1 MNAAGNILNELLEI
15 SDVDVR
21 SQHLRLLCGQDHSL
35 RQEVEGLLAASEEL
49 GGFLESPAIFG
60 PEARDILFPEL
71 EGLDDVEGRT
81 FFPIGALGEGGMG
94 SVWLAQQTKPLERM
108 VAIKLVK
115 SGLKSQNVL
124 ARFEAER
131 QILAR
136 LQHPNIATILDA
148 GLLKRSLPFFV
159 MEFVNGPPITQ
170 YAEAEG
176 LSIPDRVRLM
186 IAVCRAIEH
195 AHSRGII
202 HRDIK
207 PGNVLV
213 TVVDG
218 VALPKVIDFGIAQV
232 LAVDETEN
240 EGARTWQSMT
250 GTPEYIAPELLG
262 GDRGKIGQGTD
273 VYALGVL
280 LRELLESTGA
290 QPRVLSQLR
299 ITAADKTA
307 VDESVAD
314 ESVVDQGQARAG
326 LTLCDAQLCSI
337 VDLAT
342 HADPEIRYH
351 SAKMLAD
358 VLTDYAAV
366 RTATVAPALGPR
378 QVLLRRLLSLPV
390 LLVSCVLAIVLWKL
404 PGSSGDRPDSR
415 LSGQGEV
422 DMDTQGMLVKFEVP
436 AEEIKAARE
445 RLSSLLMGLELSRKG
460 EYVASARELQSAED
474 FWMQLAS
481 VAGTDPSQGLLRAE
495 AGYAM
500 GVLDFARGDLGVAA
514 GRLVSAADELRKLRM
529 GAKNPLEVT
538 ALLEETLRIL
548 SVVRYCQ
555 AAKQESRTLFCEKHL
570 LSMSL
575 TASRGE
581 VPQLTVLDAVGV
593 YHQLAEELSAA
604 GRVREAIEEYEFAS
618 RQLAQI
624 RGPERS
630 SMDFLKA
637 LFMNSWGFSRVLSD
651 GDRKADALNRA
662 LRACDHGAMLLN
674 GGSPD
679 SEMTLAVSDAFL
691 LAGSLL
697 ADSGQMEEAVIWLQR
712 SAEIGDQE
720 NVVAVGEQLA
730 QIAVQL
736 QVPEE
741 GIRLLEESIAEIEH
755 LEFRRRKT
763 VSAIA
768 ARVQMLQQLADI
780 LGGIGRNVNAITV
793 LRQASE
799 LCDNVLASDGGAAI
813 PHFAVQRAKSH
824 YQIAAIRMKVGGDF
838 RQLIREFEAAKKYY
852 QELLREFPSD
862 QVFTLSL
869 ARCHYQ
875 LGTCYLK
882 TRDHE
887 HGIKELSAAVDTY
900 EFLLKKT
907 PQDEV
912 LREEAASCLLLGGQ
926 SLIDEQKYTSSTQW
940 LRRCS
945 KMLVSELQLNPQNE
959 KLSRLL
965 SEVFHKL
972 SIAESKD
979 RLLLQQ
985 P

>member
-15 SDVDVR
+15 SEVDVR
-21 SQHLRLLCGQDHSL
+21 SQRLLLLCGQDESL
-35 RQEVEGLLAASEEL
+35 RQEVEGLLAAAEGM

-81 FFPIGALGEGGMG
+81 FLPIGALGEGGMG
-94 SVWLAQQTKPLERM
+94 SVWLAQQTKPLERL

-148 GLLKRSLPFFV
+148 GLLNRSRPFFV

-170 YAEAEG
+170 FAEAER
-176 LSIPDRVRLM
+176 LSIPERVRLM

-232 LAVDETEN
+232 LAVDERED

-280 LRELLESTGA
+280 LRELLESTSA

-299 ITAADKTA
+299 ITAADQTA
-307 VDESVAD
+307 TEELVAD
-314 ESVVDQGQARAG
+314 QAQARDG
-326 LTLCDAQLCSI
+326 LTLHDTQLCSI
-337 VDLAT
+337 MDLAT
-342 HADPEIRYH
+342 HADPEVRYH
-351 SAKMLAD
+351 TAKTLAD
-358 VLTDYAAV
+358 VLTDYAAA

-378 QVLLRRLLSLPV
+378 QVLLRRFLSLPV

-404 PGSSGDRPDSR
+404 PGSSGDRFDSR

-422 DMDTQGMLVKFEVP
+422 DMDTQAMRVKFEVP
-436 AEEIKAARE
+436 EGEIKAARE
-445 RLSSLLMGLELSRKG
+445 RLTSLLVVLKVSGKG
-460 EYVASARELQSAED
+460 EYRASARELQAAAD
-474 FWMQLAS
+474 FWMQLEYL
-481 VAGTDPSQGLLRAE
+481 AGADPSQGLLKTE
-495 AGYAM
+495 AIYAT
-500 GVLDFARGDLGVAA
+500 GVLDFVRGDLGVAA
-514 GRLVSAADELRKLRM
+514 GRLVSAADELRKLKI
-529 GAKNPLEVT
+529 GAKNPLEVN
-538 ALLEETLRIL
+538 ALLGETLRIL

-555 AAKQESRTLFCEKHL
+555 GAKQESRTLFGEKQS
-570 LSMSL
+570 LSTTL
-575 TASRGE
+575 TASGGK
-581 VPQLTVLDAVGV
+581 VPQLKVLDAVGLCR
-593 YHQLAEELSAA
+593 QLAEELSAT
-604 GRVREAIEEYEFAS
+604 GRVRNAIEEYEFAS

-624 RGPERS
+624 RGPERNS
-630 SMDFLKA
+630 KDFLKA
-637 LFMNSWGFSRVLSD
+637 LFMNSEGFSRALSD
-651 GDRKADALNRA
+651 GDRKAEALSRA
-662 LRACDHGAMLLN
+662 LRACDLGAMLLN

-679 SEMTLAVSDAFL
+679 SGMTLAVSDAFL
-691 LAGSLL
+691 LAGTLL
-697 ADSGQMEEAVIWLQR
+697 ADSGQLQEAVIWLQR

-720 NVVAVGEQLA
+720 NVVAVGEQLSR
-730 QIAVQL
+730 IAVEMK
-736 QVPEE
+736 VPEE
-741 GIRLLEESIAEIEH
+741 GIRLLEESMAVFET
-755 LEFRRRKT
+755 LKFRRRQT
-763 VSAIA
+763 VSKMAV
-768 ARVQMLQQLADI
+768 RVQMLEQLAD
-780 LGGIGRNVNAITV
+780 LLVGIGSNANAIAV
-793 LRQASE
+793 LRQAAE
-799 LCDNVLASDGGAAI
+799 VCDTVIAANGGGTI
-813 PHFAVQRAKSH
+813 QYFAVQRAKSR

-838 RQLIREFEAAKKYY
+838 RQRIREFEEAKKNY
-852 QELLREFPSD
+852 QELLREFPGD

-875 LGTCYLK
+875 IGTCYLQN
-882 TRDHE
+882 RDHE
-887 HGIKELSAAVDTY
+887 HGIEELSVAADMY
-900 EFLLKKT
+900 ELLLEKS
-907 PQDEV
+907 PRDQVVRD
-912 LREEAASCLLLGGQ
+912 EAASCLFLGGQ
-926 SLIDEQKYTSSTQW
+926 SLIDEQKYSAGRQW
-940 LRRCS
+940 LRRCT
-945 KMLVSELQLNPQNE
+945 KMLVSELKLDPQNE
-959 KLSRLL
+959 KLSQMLTQ
-965 SEVFHKL
+965 VFYKL
-972 SIAESKD
+972 SIADSRE
-979 RLLLQQ
+979 RPLLQQ

>member
-1 MNAAGNILNELLEI
+1 MNAAGTILNELLEI
-15 SDVDVR
+15 SDADQR
-21 SQHLRLLCGQDHSL
+21 AQHLLRLCGHDDSL
-35 RQEVEGLLAASEEL
+35 RQQVEGLLAASEEM
-49 GGFLESPAIFG
+49 GSFLDAPAIFG
-60 PEARDILFPEL
+60 PEAMEILFPEL
-71 EGLDDVEGRT
+71 EGLEDVDGRT
-81 FFPIGALGEGGMG
+81 FIPIGAIGEGGMG
-94 SVWLAQQTKPLERM
+94 AVWLAQQTRPLERV

-115 SGLKSQNVL
+115 PGLNTQKVL
-124 ARFEAER
+124 ARFDAER

-148 GLLKRSLPFFV
+148 GLLKGTTPFFV
-159 MEFVNGPPITQ
+159 MEFVDGPPITQ
-170 YAEAEG
+170 FADAEG

-186 IAVCRAIEH
+186 TTVCRAIEH
-195 AHSRGII
+195 AHGRGII
-202 HRDIK
+202 HRDVK

-213 TVVDG
+213 TLVDG
-218 VALPKVIDFGIAQV
+218 VAVPKVIDFGIARA
-232 LAVDETEN
+232 LSADEPEDAVS
-240 EGARTWQSMT
+240 RSLQSMT
-250 GTPEYIAPELLG
+250 GTPEYTAPELLG
-262 GDRGKIGQGTD
+262 GDRSKIGQSSD

-280 LRELLESTGA
+280 LRELLESAGA

-299 ITAADKTA
+299 ITAADQTA
-307 VDESVAD
+307 ADESVAD
-314 ESVVDQGQARAG
+314 QGQTRAG

-378 QVLLRRLLSLPV
+378 QMLLRRLLSLPV
-390 LLVSCVLAIVLWKL
+390 LLVSCVLAIVIWKL
-404 PGSSGDRPDSR
+404 VESSGDRRDSR
-415 LSGQGEV
+415 LSGRGEV
-422 DMDTQGMLVKFEVP
+422 DTDTQATRVKSEVP
-436 AEEIKAARE
+436 AGDIKAARE
-445 RLSSLLMGLELSRKG
+445 RLSSLLMGLGFSGKG
-460 EYVASARELQSAED
+460 EYWASARELQSAGD

-481 VAGTDPSQGLLRAE
+481 VAGTDPSQGLLKAE

-500 GVLDFARGDLGVAA
+500 GVLDFVRGDLGVAA

-529 GAKNPLEVT
+529 GAKNPLEAN

-555 AAKQESRTLFCEKHL
+555 AAKQESRTLFGEKQS
-570 LSMSL
+570 LSMSR

-581 VPQLTVLDAVGV
+581 VPQPTVLDAVGLNQ
-593 YHQLAEELSAA
+593 QLAEELSAA

-618 RQLAQI
+618 GQLAQI
-624 RGPERS
+624 RGPERN

-662 LRACDHGAMLLN
+662 LRACDHGTMLLK
-674 GGSPD
+674 GKSVD
-679 SEMTLAVSDAFL
+679 SGLTLAVSDAFL

-697 ADSGQMEEAVIWLQR
+697 ADSGQLQEAVIWLQR

-730 QIAVQL
+730 RVAVQL
-736 QVPEE
+736 QVPGE
-741 GIRLLEESIAEIEH
+741 GIRLLEESMAEIEH
-755 LEFRRRKT
+755 LEFRRRHT
-763 VSAIA
+763 VSAMA
-768 ARVQMLQQLADI
+768 ARVQMLQQLAD
-780 LGGIGRNVNAITV
+780 LLVHIGSNVNAIAV
-793 LRQASE
+793 LRQAAE
-799 LCDNVLASDGGAAI
+799 VCDKVIAAGGTI
-813 PHFAVQRAKSH
+813 QHFAVQRANS
-824 YQIAAIRMKVGGDF
+824 YLQIAAIRMKVGGDF
-838 RQLIREFEAAKKYY
+838 RQLIREFEEAKKYY

-875 LGTCYLK
+875 LGTCYLQN
-882 TRDHE
+882 RDHE
-887 HGIKELSAAVDTY
+887 HGIQELTAAVDTY
-900 EFLLKKT
+900 EFLLEKT
-907 PQDEV
+907 PRDQV
-912 LREEAASCLLLGGQ
+912 LREEAASCLLQGGQ
-926 SLIDEQKYTSSTQW
+926 SLIDEQKYTSSVQW

-959 KLSRLL
+959 KLSQLL